1 VAAVAAA
8 LLFMAI
14 GAGLALGVAR
24 RAAVAGLRRG
34 VIMSAPGRMGG
45 GYGRGGM
52 GGYRRGGNRGAG
64 RRNGPGLGNKSEE
77 GSPSIEATQGLN
89 Y

>member
-1 VAAVAAA
+1 VAAA

-14 GAGLALGVAR
+14 GAGIALGVAR

-34 VIMSAPGRMGG
+34 VMMSAPGRMGG

-52 GGYRRGGNRGAG
+52 GGYGRGGNRGTG
-64 RRNGPGLGNKSEE
+64 RRNGAGPGDKSTE
-77 GSPSIEATQGLN
+77 GSSSIETTPGLN